1 MTLHKIHEN
10 KHIAYQPR
18 SWHGTLASGSLKN
31 QSIEMFIG
39 TFFVFWY
46 YSKSIDNVH
55 TKVNEILILSEKHP
69 NLFTLQL
76 NFILYIKSINIDNVQ
91 IAVGVNGKVVACSSN
106 RSIGNDLNAVCAFVS
121 LP

>member
-1 MTLHKIHEN
+1 MAWYPGLG
-10 KHIAYQPR
+10 QF
-18 SWHGTLASGSLKN
+18 KN

-39 TFFVFWY
+39 IFFVFWY
-46 YSKSIDNVH
+46 YSKNIENAH

-76 NFILYIKSINIDNVQ
+76 NFILYIKSIYIDNVQ

-106 RSIGNDLNAVCAFVS
+106 RSRGNDLNAVCVFVS